1 MAAIKYSD
9 KYKQP
14 NKAEFGKLNDLIT
27 DELVNLCKDKKRII
41 IYGHAK
47 SGKILIAKELSR
59 LLNFKLIVSESFG

>member
-27 DELVNLCKDKKRII
+27 DELVNLCKDKKSLYI
-41 IYGHAK
+41 
-47 SGKILIAKELSR
+47 S
-59 LLNFKLIVSESFG
+59 